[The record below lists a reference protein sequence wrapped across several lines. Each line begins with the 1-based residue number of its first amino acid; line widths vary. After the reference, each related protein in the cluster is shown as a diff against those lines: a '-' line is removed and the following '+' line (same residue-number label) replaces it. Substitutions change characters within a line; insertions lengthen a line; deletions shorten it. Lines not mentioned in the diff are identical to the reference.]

1 MSAEFLGLPIPQVNC
16 LSYVVAQ
23 HTGEAEVFCNDH
35 NLLTLFQPCGQEA
48 ATAVALVSDR
58 DGESYWWHAA
68 VVEDANAGIV
78 SHRPGWDT
86 EVEPFIPLG
95 IAFQTYQIDHPQAE
109 IQYFNLK

>member
-23 HTGEAEVFCNDH
+23 HTGETEVFCNAP
-35 NLLTLFQPCGQEA
+35 NLLTLLQPCNQA
-48 ATAVALVSDR
+48 VATAVALVSWR

-68 VVEDANAGIV
+68 VVEDASARIV

-86 EVEPFIPLG
+86 EVEPFIPLR

-109 IQYFNLK
+109 IQFFNLK